1 MNSASDYVQ
10 LARECIREAESAQD
24 EVRKETLLSIAKLYI
39 YTALH
44 LEGGDAHPADLR
56 AMSPPT
62 VSGIANQPTKTA
74 ERGGLASSRVKLT
87 RADKRGVAAQAVM
100 FGTIARRSR
109 APARRASK

>member
-1 MNSASDYVQ
+1 MNSASDYLQ
-10 LARECIREAESAQD
+10 FARECIREAQSAQD
-24 EVRKETLLSIAKLYI
+24 EDRKKTLLSIAKLYNH
-39 YTALH
+39 TALN
-44 LEGGDAHPADLR
+44 LAGGDAHPADLR

-62 VSGIANQPTKTA
+62 VSEIANQPTKTA

-100 FGTIARRSR
+100 LGTIARRSR